1 MGLGLESGTE
11 SIYLGESRLGWQV
24 RDFLFL
30 GKSVLGR
37 SLSQASSRNCGVE
50 TVRRVFAVITGSD
63 ISLTSVTDSLVARWE
78 EG

>member
-1 MGLGLESGTE
+1 MGLGLEGGTE
-11 SIYLGESRLGWQV
+11 SIYMGESRLGWQV

-37 SLSQASSRNCGVE
+37 SLSQASNRNCGVE
-50 TVRRVFAVITGSD
+50 RARRAFAVITRSD